1 MSTNEQRSIHRG
13 LNDQSMKETGV
24 RELMMIKI
32 EVIENDF
39 SRNATFGFRF
49 ESYVPGNLFYDTTDN
64 QFMSANITAVIG
76 DNSFPSNGEYQLNS
90 SRSMKTC
97 SLVSV

>member
-39 SRNATFGFRF
+39 SRNATFGFR
-49 ESYVPGNLFYDTTDN
+49 
-64 QFMSANITAVIG
+64 
-76 DNSFPSNGEYQLNS
+76 
-90 SRSMKTC
+90 
-97 SLVSV
+97 